1 LLYNDLPDDEAR
13 IWESRLIPQ
22 SYAVQTSE
30 IKLTAYKHVPS
41 TYVICEKDQA
51 APSQYQEMFAGAASA
66 KIVKL
71 SAGHMPMLSQ
81 LDLLLDKLTKSIRE
95 AEKQTQERSR

>member
-1 LLYNDLPDDEAR
+1 M
-13 IWESRLIPQ
+13 
-22 SYAVQTSE
+22 QTSE

-51 APSQYQEMFAGAASA
+51 APYQYQEMFAGAAGA
-66 KIVKL
+66 KIIKLFRGSHADVK
-71 SAGHMPMLSQ
+71 SVRFTRS
-81 LDLLLDKLTKSIRE
+81 KVTESIRE

>member
-1 LLYNDLPDDEAR
+1 
-13 IWESRLIPQ
+13 
-22 SYAVQTSE
+22 VQTSE

-51 APSQYQEMFAGAASA
+51 APSQYQEMFAGAAGA

-81 LDLLLDKLTKSIRE
+81 LDLLVDKVTESIRE